1 MNTTPYEKAF
11 AELRKLGLVLQ
22 QAPGHY
28 RVNFRHGTAATE
40 YQTEDLFDALK
51 QGRAMALNPPPPPE
65 PPPGPTKARSRRRA
79 FMLSHNNRVEAR
91 RRKRRAQAGRG

>member
-1 MNTTPYEKAF
+1 MNTTLLEKISE
-11 AELRKLGLVLQ
+11 ELRALGLQLQ

-28 RVNFRHGTAATE
+28 RVNFRHGTTATE
-40 YQTEDLFDALK
+40 YQTEDLWDALE
-51 QGRAMALNPPPPPE
+51 QGRAMAQNPPPPPE

-91 RRKRRAQAGRG
+91 RRKRRAKAGRG